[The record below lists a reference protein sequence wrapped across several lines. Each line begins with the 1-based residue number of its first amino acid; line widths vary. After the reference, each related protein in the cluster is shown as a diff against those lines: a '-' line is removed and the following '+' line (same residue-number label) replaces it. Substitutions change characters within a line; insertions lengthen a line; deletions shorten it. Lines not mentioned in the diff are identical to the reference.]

1 MSQKSSLL
9 QPANSVSQV
18 LIPDTPDPIKSSFAD
33 PFEAARTSV
42 IAFWFNIAFPL
53 ERAVVR

>member
-1 MSQKSSLL
+1 MLL
-9 QPANSVSQV
+9 YHACIGKASDVPAS
-18 LIPDTPDPIKSSFAD
+18 PPDPIKSSFAD
-33 PFEAARTSV
+33 PFEAARTSI